1 MKATLSLLVA
11 AASLFVAPA
20 MAQVDAGCIV
30 AGRLSEGLWAP
41 KFAAIHLFSGQGRP
55 VATPT
60 RQALQE
66 VRRATLDAPAL
77 LSRCDG
83 EGSLASA
90 DGEPAGRK
98 EPAPALAP
106 GDVEVLGVSFP
117 RLRTGG
123 TLVELRVRVPA
134 ERVVM
139 LTR

>member
-1 MKATLSLLVA
+1 MQAKPFFFLA
-11 AASLFVAPA
+11 AAALFAAPA
-20 MAQVDAGCIV
+20 LAQSDAGCIV
-30 AGRLSEGLWAP
+30 AGRLSDGLWAP

-60 RQALQE
+60 RQALRE

-83 EGSLASA
+83 DGPLARA
-90 DGEPAGRK
+90 DEEPAGPK
-98 EPAPALAP
+98 QPGPALAP
-106 GDVEVLGVSFP
+106 GDVEVVGVAFP